1 MTYGRPGVY
10 LTETLLPAPLAQ
22 GVASSAAGAIA
33 APFAQGPEIVTRVQ
47 SWTEFTSK
55 FGGYNAAF
63 PAVFG
68 VSQFFNNGGRELY
81 VKRILQSDA
90 AAAEVSVETSGNAVV
105 ATFTAKSRG
114 TDGNN
119 LRINVKAGTITSTY
133 TVEVYKEGVTGT
145 AMDITNDVLL
155 ERYENINFSDPT
167 SSSYAGTIINHT
179 AASLITVSAMASGTP
194 VLAVY
199 PLTGGSNGTDVTASD
214 YTSYG
219 TSASSVW
226 NEFSSINRAL
236 VMFIPQINDILAS
249 GQVGVIND
257 AISWAQANNGF
268 FVAETPAEKSAD
280 EAIVYA
286 QGLTASSNAA
296 VYYPHTYTVDPL
308 GRSNGAIRL
317 VGPSGAVAGLYLNT
331 DATRSVAKAPAG
343 LNFPLAGAISLEKA
357 FSSAELDNL
366 NTGLPS
372 AGTGSVA
379 PVNAIRQLPG
389 AGIVVMG
396 ARTLK
401 QDGTANRYVNMR
413 RSLIYIEQNLKSIAQ
428 FAIFE
433 NNDETLWAR
442 ITSTFSSFLNDYR
455 NQGGLRGGTPA
466 QSYYVLCNATNNTAT
481 SLQNGIVNIQVG
493 VALEYPAEFVVINLS
508 QMTLA

>member
-22 GVASSAAGAIA
+22 GVATSAAGAVA

-68 VSQFFNNGGRELY
+68 VAQFFNNGGRELY
-81 VKRILQSDA
+81 VKRILHSDA
-90 AAAEVSVETSGNAVV
+90 AAATVSVETSGNAVV
-105 ATFTAKSRG
+105 ATFTAKNRG
-114 TDGNN
+114 ADGNN
-119 LRINVKAGTITSTY
+119 LRINVKAGTVASTY
-133 TVEVYKEGVTGT
+133 TVEVYKEGVAGT
-145 AMDITNDVLL
+145 AMNITNDVLL
-155 ERYENINFSDPT
+155 ERYENLVFSDAT
-167 SSSYAGTIINHT
+167 SSSYAGTVINNT
-179 AASLITVSAMASGTP
+179 AGSSVTVSAMASGTP
-194 VLAVY
+194 VLTVY
-199 PLTGGSNGTDVTASD
+199 PLTGGADGSAVVSGD
-214 YTSYG
+214 YTSY
-219 TSASSVW
+219 ASTGASVW
-226 NEFSSINRAL
+226 NEFSSLNRAL
-236 VMFIPQINDILAS
+236 VMFTPQINDTLVS
-249 GQVGVIND
+249 GQVAVIND
-257 AISWAQANNGF
+257 AISWAQSNNGF
-268 FVAETPAEKSAD
+268 FVAETPAGKSAD

-286 QGLTASSNAA
+286 QGLTASSNTA
-296 VYYPHTYTVDPL
+296 VYYPNTYIADPV
-308 GRSNGAIRL
+308 GRGNGAIRL
-317 VGPSGAVAGLYLNT
+317 IGPSAAVAGLYLNT

-343 LNFPLAGAISLEKA
+343 MNFPLAGVISVEKA
-357 FSSAELDNL
+357 FNSTDLDNL
-366 NTGLPS
+366 NLGLPT

-396 ARTLK
+396 ARTLL
-401 QDGTANRYVNMR
+401 QDGTANKYVNMR
-413 RSLIYIEQNLKSIAQ
+413 RSLIYIEQNLKNIAQ

-433 NNDETLWAR
+433 SNDERLWAR

-466 QSYYVLCNATNNTAT
+466 QSYYVLCNATNNTA
-481 SLQNGIVNIQVG
+481 SSIQNGIVNIQVG

-508 QMTLA
+508 QMTMA